1 MFLQEFVWTVP
12 RRTWL
17 RVTDAK
23 RGERCFGVVAECVIN
38 NFLLQGAHTP
48 DNSRLFACKTTLA
61 FGRAVF
67 QYVFCSP
74 DWSISALLAILDV
87 MPISSHLESCACK
100 NLNQFFCCRKL
111 LIKAIWAVN
120 ALERLFSLMAF
131 METHQQ
137 HMKQSR
143 EWSPCF
149 PKRSWAD
156 QGSHGPSGASRMSL
170 EMLNRGLNHRS
181 FVRKAC
187 RCHTLHQ
194 VVRLQLEWKTAG
206 LYISP
211 DAFERP
217 DRKKH
222 CRMTTDLGWTC
233 THTHKNHIRNRSTF

>member
-1 MFLQEFVWTVP
+1 MQCRLDRTSEDMAEGYRCEARRAALWSRCRVCHQQFPSSRCSHTWQQPSVCLQNNTV
-12 RRTWL
+12 RN
-17 RVTDAK
+17 K
-23 RGERCFGVVAECVIN
+23 
-38 NFLLQGAHTP
+38 
-48 DNSRLFACKTTLA
+48 A
-61 FGRAVF
+61 FGRGVF

-74 DWSISALLAILDV
+74 GWSLSALLAILDY
-87 MPISSHLESCACK
+87 MPISFHLESCTCK

-120 ALERLFSLMAF
+120 ALKRLFSLMAF

-143 EWSPCF
+143 EWSLCF
-149 PKRSWAD
+149 PKRSRAD

-187 RCHTLHQ
+187 PCHTLHQ
-194 VVRLQLEWKTAG
+194 VVRLQLQWKTAA

-217 DRKKH
+217 DHKKH

-233 THTHKNHIRNRSTF
+233 THTKNYIRNWSIF

>member
-1 MFLQEFVWTVP
+1 
-12 RRTWL
+12 
-17 RVTDAK
+17 
-23 RGERCFGVVAECVIN
+23 
-38 NFLLQGAHTP
+38 
-48 DNSRLFACKTTLA
+48 
-61 FGRAVF
+61 
-67 QYVFCSP
+67 
-74 DWSISALLAILDV
+74 

-111 LIKAIWAVN
+111 LIKAIWPVN

-156 QGSHGPSGASRMSL
+156 QGSHGPPGASRMSL

-217 DRKKH
+217 DHKKH

-233 THTHKNHIRNRSTF
+233 TRTHTHTHTQITLEIGVYIYIFVYTSVGEI